1 MTERANIN
9 IQNRT
14 KQSQPHSVRRSAI
27 DLGDTRSES
36 FGEWLYAHRI
46 GLVVVLVVY
55 AVGIYL
61 LFTARV
67 NVEIPPV
74 EYTIEFVEEEP
85 TIEELEQL
93 RRQRDK
99 LQEDIDRRLAAM
111 QQVRNLQ
118 SNDASE
124 SAGSTANTNFDAE
137 TQELMS
143 KVASDMA
150 TNNDSYQSGM
160 RDIAGIGKGGS
171 GSGNAKGDG
180 TGDKGKFSGAVTV
193 SYSFQ
198 SPVRNHRNLYVP
210 AYRSKGGGV
219 VVVDVWIDRNGTVT
233 TARIASSTNSELNQ
247 QALSAARNSRTLFDI
262 NNSAPAPQRGTITY
276 TFVAQ

>member
-14 KQSQPHSVRRSAI
+14 KQRQPHSVRRSAI

-46 GLVVVLVVY
+46 GLVVVLVAY

-171 GSGNAKGDG
+171 SSGNAKGDG

>member
-55 AVGIYL
+55 AVGVYL

>member
-36 FGEWLYAHRI
+36 FGEWLYTHRI
-46 GLVVVLVVY
+46 GLVVVLVAY